1 MVESYD
7 LWSVG
12 VSVLQICRLSVLRL
26 VGRSCKIS
34 KLRDMGMMKS
44 ILLAIFLGLVVIP
57 SQARTKRTITHCRV
71 TVYHPVKSQTDDT
84 PLITADGSRID
95 LQKLKHREIRWC
107 AISRDLLWLF
117 PKDKPK
123 RILIE
128 GLGVYEVRDTM
139 NERFDHYVDILI
151 HPSDKRRINERKKI
165 TIL

>member
-1 MVESYD
+1 MRK
-7 LWSVG
+7 L
-12 VSVLQICRLSVLRL
+12 L
-26 VGRSCKIS
+26 VIIAAVAT
-34 KLRDMGMMKS
+34 LT
-44 ILLAIFLGLVVIP
+44 ATA
-57 SQARTKRTITHCRV
+57 QTKRKTVTHCTV

-95 LQKLKHREIRWC
+95 LRKLKRREIRWC

-117 PKDKPK
+117 PKGKPK

-139 NERFDHYVDILI
+139 NERFDHRVDILL
-151 HPSDKRRINERKKI
+151 HPSDKRLLNKRLKI

>member
-1 MVESYD
+1 
-7 LWSVG
+7 
-12 VSVLQICRLSVLRL
+12 
-26 VGRSCKIS
+26 
-34 KLRDMGMMKS
+34 MGMIKS
-44 ILLAIFLGLVVIP
+44 ILLAMFLGLVAIP
-57 SQARTKRTITHCRV
+57 SQARTKRVITHCRV

-95 LQKLKHREIRWC
+95 LQKLKRREIRWC

-139 NERFDHYVDILI
+139 NARFDHCVDILL
-151 HPSDKRRINERKKI
+151 HPSDKRMLNKRMKI